1 MLLINVGKPKLS
13 QLQKKVG
20 VVFWMED
27 FVLSPVLL
35 FSVRVSIA
43 YVCTASVSVLP
54 SPCPSVHHR
63 QFTFTGYRNISLA
76 SQTEERNILAPSSH
90 NSWLAVIRDLLEYMY
105 LRKEGKTRIYFLRKT
120 AICRHI

>member
-54 SPCPSVHHR
+54 SPAHL
-63 QFTFTGYRNISLA
+63 FITG
-76 SQTEERNILAPSSH
+76 SSH
-90 NSWLAVIRDLLEYMY
+90 LQAIGIYHSYHKLKKGIY
-105 LRKEGKTRIYFLRKT
+105 LHLVPITLS
-120 AICRHI
+120 

>member
-27 FVLSPVLL
+27 FVLL

-54 SPCPSVHHR
+54 SPAHL
-63 QFTFTGYRNISLA
+63 FITG
-76 SQTEERNILAPSSH
+76 SSH
-90 NSWLAVIRDLLEYMY
+90 LQAIGIYHSYHKLKKGIY
-105 LRKEGKTRIYFLRKT
+105 LHLVPITLS
-120 AICRHI
+120 